1 MTEPRRVRHLLISAL
16 LLGSSAAAAQ
26 PASPSDCEG
35 IRNDLA
41 YNRCLASFGPKRGER
56 TARETADEPDAP
68 AAHSARGAPVLRRN
82 GRQTATFDVVS
93 GRGEARAA
101 RGAKPVR

>member
-1 MTEPRRVRHLLISAL
+1 MRHLLIGAL

-26 PASPSDCEG
+26 PAAPSDCEG

-56 TARETADEPDAP
+56 TARET
-68 AAHSARGAPVLRRN
+68 RR
-82 GRQTATFDVVS
+82 
-93 GRGEARAA
+93 RA
-101 RGAKPVR
+101 

>member
-1 MTEPRRVRHLLISAL
+1 MTESRRVRHLLIGAL

-26 PASPSDCEG
+26 PAPSDCES

-56 TARETADEPDAP
+56 TARDSADEADAP
-68 AAHSARGAPVLRRN
+68 AARATGRRAPVLRRD
-82 GRQTATFDVVS
+82 GRQAASFDVVS
-93 GRGEARAA
+93 GRTA
-101 RGAKPVR
+101 RGARPVR

>member
-1 MTEPRRVRHLLISAL
+1 MTAVRRVKPVLIGAL

-26 PASPSDCEG
+26 PAAPSDCEG

-56 TARETADEPDAP
+56 SARETADEADAP
-68 AAHSARGAPVLRRN
+68 AARSAGRAPVLGRN

>member
-1 MTEPRRVRHLLISAL
+1 MTEPRRVRHVLFGAL

-26 PASPSDCEG
+26 PAAPSDCEG

-56 TARETADEPDAP
+56 TAREAVDEADAP
-68 AAHSARGAPVLRRN
+68 AAGSAGRAPVLRGN

-101 RGAKPVR
+101 RAAKPVR

>member
-1 MTEPRRVRHLLISAL
+1 MTESRRVRHLLIGAL

-26 PASPSDCEG
+26 PAPSDCES

-56 TARETADEPDAP
+56 SARETADEPDAP
-68 AAHSARGAPVLRRN
+68 AARSARGAPVLRRD